1 MFEPWVQRIPWRRK
15 WQPTP
20 VFFQETPM
28 ERGAWQTTV
37 RGVTHSDMTEVA
49 AYRVHAHKIN
59 QPLTSS
65 DKQAAKSWDP
75 LPWPSASSCP
85 LHAPQQKEKRE
96 ASHKAISSAP
106 AQATG
111 STQSCPLESCGG
123 VYKLWGLPLPWR
135 LRRGRCK

>member
-1 MFEPWVQRIPWRRK
+1 M
-15 WQPTP
+15 
-20 VFFQETPM
+20 
-28 ERGAWQTTV
+28 A
-37 RGVTHSDMTEVA
+37 THSSILPGDSHGERSLADYSPWGNTLGMTEVA

-59 QPLTSS
+59 QPLTSG

-123 VYKLWGLPLPWR
+123 FYKLWGLPLPWS
-135 LRRGRCK
+135 LGRGRCK